1 MALPLAQRGYEVS
14 LRTSCPCRADSSEQ
28 QAAGQQ
34 EGPCA
39 MIGLRHSFI
48 RVVQPGMETSPAI
61 IVDPCF
67 REQFEIPHTTDRS
80 AYSGR
85 GLYSA

>member
-1 MALPLAQRGYEVS
+1 
-14 LRTSCPCRADSSEQ
+14 
-28 QAAGQQ
+28 
-34 EGPCA
+34 

-67 REQFEIPHTTDRS
+67 REQFQIPHTTDRS
-80 AYSGR
+80 AGYGFVKCMEEHR
-85 GLYSA
+85 PAGADGHDLYSVAQRTQLRAWHCK